1 LSKIEDAKKKIQF
14 AEYLLSREDS
24 TDFSRGATKHLLDAS
39 KLAIR
44 EMLQFD
50 NDEMNEKA
58 LVINSF
64 QKTNNEYS
72 DFYKFYYKLKESEY
86 SSSSSASNA
95 LNTVKAFVYWVEE
108 NRRIN

>member
-1 LSKIEDAKKKIQF
+1 MSKIEDAKKKILF

-24 TDFSRGATKHLLDAS
+24 TDFSKGATKHILEAA

-44 EMLQFD
+44 ELLQFD

-58 LVINSF
+58 LVISSF
-64 QKTNNEYS
+64 QKTNHNYS
-72 DFYKFYYKLKESEY
+72 EFYKFYYKLKESEY
-86 SSSSSASNA
+86 SSASSASNA
-95 LNTVKAFVYWVEE
+95 LNSVKAFVNWVEE